1 MNHLKSTNKKP
12 NFFYELDNIIHQ
24 RTTIVDKI
32 PVLHMIKKVLS
43 VFSFTCTKIKF
54 DSGLVIN

>member
-12 NFFYELDNIIHQ
+12 NYFYELDNIIHQ
-24 RTTIVDKI
+24 HTTIVDKI
-32 PVLHMIKKVLS
+32 PIFHMVQMGLS

-54 DSGLVIN
+54 DSCLVIN